1 MTPAARQQLWSASA
15 CVWPNLPVRHEVQLF
30 CPSQGADAAPLAAT
44 HVGSMG
50 FSVPIS
56 AENANGWGPPADAA
70 PAEFADVPYSP
81 FSKSDKLGRAADWTQ
96 TGFGKFGGSAW
107 PGERMRAGGF

>member
-1 MTPAARQQLWSASA
+1 
-15 CVWPNLPVRHEVQLF
+15 
-30 CPSQGADAAPLAAT
+30 
-44 HVGSMG
+44 MG
-50 FSVPIS
+50 FTVPLSVDNP
-56 AENANGWGPPADAA
+56 EGWGPPADCA

-107 PGERMRAGGF
+107 RAWRAPLARRGRPRGCSRASPVAGARAARQEGLGFLQRSLTRAGCRRAQHATRAAAA